1 MPTYI
6 PVYQRRLDPVT
17 GRPVIGPDRREV
29 MDLIETIEIPD
40 EPVYELTEEERLQ
53 MEENAQAEYKLL
65 IESVEQ
71 FSKEIPQ

>member
-6 PVYQRRLDPVT
+6 PVYQRRLDTVT
-17 GRPVIGPDRREV
+17 GLPVIGPDRREV